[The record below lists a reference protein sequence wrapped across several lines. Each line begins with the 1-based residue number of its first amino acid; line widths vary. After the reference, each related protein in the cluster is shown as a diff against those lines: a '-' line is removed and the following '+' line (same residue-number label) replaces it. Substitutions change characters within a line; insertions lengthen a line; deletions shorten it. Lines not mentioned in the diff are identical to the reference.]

1 MTGFL
6 CFDKG
11 ENITSFF
18 AIKKLSRLLG
28 EKKAGHTGTLDP
40 MATGVMTVALGGA
53 TRFIELMPSHEKAYR
68 AVIKFGI
75 ATDTLDITGTILE
88 TSDQKVKR
96 EEFEKILDCFRGD
109 IMQVPPMYSA
119 IKKDGV
125 RLYDLA
131 RQGIEVEREERK
143 VTIKELSLISCDET
157 EQEFTIDV
165 LCSGGTYIR
174 SLCNDIG
181 EKLGVVC
188 TLKSLRRTMAN
199 NISISHCLTLD
210 EIEKLCM
217 EGKQQEIIIP
227 VDKALSVYD
236 KVTVSPKQA
245 VRFSNGGE
253 LDAGR
258 IKFDFNEVFY
268 RVYSPEE
275 KFLGIGEYI
284 KSENSLKVKRVYN
297 EK

>member
-1 MTGFL
+1 MTGFV

-18 AIKKLSRLLG
+18 AVKKMSRLLG

-53 TRFIELMPSHEKAYR
+53 TRFIELMPSHEKSYT

-75 ATDTLDITGTILE
+75 ATDTLDITGNII
-88 TSDQKVKR
+88 QKSNEKVSR
-96 EEFEKILDCFRGD
+96 EAFADVLPLFLGD

-131 RQGIEVEREERK
+131 RKGVEVEREERQ
-143 VTIKELSLISCDET
+143 VTIKELEFLSCNED
-157 EQEFTIDV
+157 EQEFEIHV
-165 LCSGGTYIR
+165 HCSNGTYIR
-174 SLCNDIG
+174 SLAADIG
-181 EKLGVVC
+181 EKLGVPC

-199 NISISHCLTLD
+199 NIDISRCLTFA
-210 EIEKLCM
+210 EIEKLCE
-217 EGKQQEIIIP
+217 EGRQSEILIP
-227 VDKALSVYD
+227 VDEALSVYE
-236 KVTVSPKQA
+236 KVTVSEKQA

-253 LDAGR
+253 LDAQR
-258 IKFDFNEVFY
+258 IKFRFEKGYY
-268 RVYSPEE
+268 RVYSPDGR
-275 KFLGIGEYI
+275 FLGIGEYAAD
-284 KSENSLKVKRVYN
+284 ENLLKVKRVYN

>member
-1 MTGFL
+1 MTGFV

-18 AIKKLSRLLG
+18 AVKKMSRLLG

-53 TRFIELMPSHEKAYR
+53 TRFIELMPSHEKSYT

-75 ATDTLDITGTILE
+75 ATDTLDITGNILE
-88 TSDQKVKR
+88 KSDKKVSR
-96 EEFEKILDCFRGD
+96 EEFENVLQLFLGD

-131 RQGIEVEREERK
+131 RKGVEVEREERP
-143 VTIKELSLISCDET
+143 VTIKELKLLSYDEA
-157 EQEFTIDV
+157 EQEFEIHV
-165 LCSGGTYIR
+165 HCSNGTYIR
-174 SLCNDIG
+174 SLSSDIG
-181 EKLGVVC
+181 ERLGVPC

-199 NISISHCLTLD
+199 NIDISECLTFD
-210 EIEKLCM
+210 EIEKMCA
-217 EGKQQEIIIP
+217 EGRQDEILIP
-227 VDKALSVYD
+227 VDKALDVYE
-236 KVTVSPKQA
+236 KVTVSEKQA

-253 LDAGR
+253 LDAKR
-258 IKFDFNEVFY
+258 IKFHFEEGYY
-268 RVYSPEE
+268 RVYSPDGR
-275 KFLGIGEYI
+275 FLGIGEYAE
-284 KSENSLKVKRVYN
+284 SENLLKVKRVYN

>member
-11 ENITSFF
+11 ENITSFW
-18 AIKKLSRLLG
+18 AVKKLSRLIG

-75 ATDTLDITGTILE
+75 ETDTLDITGEVISTDTKKISE
-88 TSDQKVKR
+88 
-96 EEFEKILDCFRGD
+96 EEFLSALRFFRGD

-131 RQGIEVEREERK
+131 RKGVEIEREARP
-143 VTIKELSLISCDET
+143 VTIKKLELVGCSIDEN
-157 EQEFTIDV
+157 EFTIDV
-165 LCSGGTYIR
+165 VCSGGTYIR
-174 SLCNDIG
+174 SLIKDIG
-181 EKLGVVC
+181 KKLGTVC
-188 TLKSLRRTMAN
+188 TMKALRRTMAN
-199 NISISHCLTLD
+199 NIDIEKCLTLS
-210 EIEKLCM
+210 EIEKMCK
-217 EGKQQEIIIP
+217 EGRQSEIIIP
-227 VDKALSVYD
+227 VDEALVTYE
-236 KVTVSPKQA
+236 KVTVSDKQSL
-245 VRFSNGGE
+245 RFSNGGE

-258 IKFDFNEVFY
+258 IHFNFEEKYY
-268 RVYSPEE
+268 RVYSPQN
-275 KFLGIGEYI
+275 KFLGIGEYS
-284 KSENSLKVKRVYN
+284 KEDNSLKVKRVYN
-297 EK
+297 ER

>member
-1 MTGFL
+1 MTGFV

-18 AIKKLSRLLG
+18 AVKKLSRLLG

-75 ATDTLDITGTILE
+75 ATDTLDITGE
-88 TSDQKVKR
+88 VMEESDKKVSRK
-96 EEFEKILDCFRGD
+96 EFEDSLEFFRGD

-131 RQGIEVEREERK
+131 RKGIEVEREERK
-143 VTIKELSLISCDET
+143 VTIKKLELIDCNEN
-157 EQEFTIDV
+157 ENEFTIDV

-174 SLCNDIG
+174 SLCSDIG
-181 EKLGVVC
+181 EKLGVPC
-188 TLKSLRRTMAN
+188 TMKSLRRTMAN
-199 NISISHCLTLD
+199 NIDISKCLTLS
-210 EIEKLCM
+210 EIEKLCE
-217 EGKQQEIIIP
+217 EGRESEIITA
-227 VDKALSVYD
+227 VDEALCIY
-236 KVTVSPKQA
+236 KKINVSAKQA
-245 VRFSNGGE
+245 VRFKNGGE

-258 IKFDFNEVFY
+258 IKYNFDEGFY
-268 RVYSPEE
+268 RVYSPENL
-275 KFLGIGEYI
+275 FLGIGEYVQA
-284 KSENSLKVKRVYN
+284 ENSLKVKRVYN
-297 EK
+297 EI

>member
-1 MTGFL
+1 MTGFV

-18 AIKKLSRLLG
+18 AVKKMSRLMG

-53 TRFIELMPSHEKAYR
+53 TRFIELMPSHEKSYT

-75 ATDTLDITGTILE
+75 ATDTLDITGNVVQS
-88 TSDQKVKR
+88 SDRRVSR
-96 EEFEKILDCFRGD
+96 EEFSKVLPLFLGD

-131 RQGIEVEREERK
+131 RKGVEVEREERQ
-143 VTIKELSLISCDET
+143 VTIKELELLSCNED
-157 EQEFTIDV
+157 EQEFELHV
-165 LCSGGTYIR
+165 HCSNGTYIR
-174 SLCNDIG
+174 SLASDIG
-181 EKLGVVC
+181 ENLGVPC
-188 TLKSLRRTMAN
+188 TLKALRRTMAN
-199 NISISHCLTLD
+199 NIDISRCFTFE
-210 EIEKLCM
+210 EIEKLCE
-217 EGKQQEIIIP
+217 EGRQSEILIP
-227 VDKALSVYD
+227 VDEALSVYE
-236 KVTVSPKQA
+236 KVTVSEKQA

-253 LDAGR
+253 LDAQR
-258 IKFDFNEVFY
+258 IRFRFENGYY
-268 RVYSPEE
+268 RVYSPDGR
-275 KFLGIGEYI
+275 FLGIGEY
-284 KSENSLKVKRVYN
+284 SAEENLLKVKRVYN

>member
-1 MTGFL
+1 MTGFV

-18 AIKKLSRLLG
+18 AVKKLSRLLG

-53 TRFIELMPSHEKAYR
+53 TRFIELMPSHEKSYT

-75 ATDTLDITGTILE
+75 ATDTLDVTGNVIE
-88 TSDQKVKR
+88 KSDKKVSR
-96 EEFEKILDCFRGD
+96 EEFENVLQFFRGD

-131 RQGIEVEREERK
+131 RQGVEVEREERH
-143 VTIKELSLISCDET
+143 VTIKELRLDSFGEN
-157 EQEFTIDV
+157 EQEAEIFV
-165 LCSGGTYIR
+165 HCSNGTYIR
-174 SLCNDIG
+174 TLSSDIG
-181 EKLGVVC
+181 EKLGVPC
-188 TLKSLRRTMAN
+188 TLKMLRRTMAN
-199 NISISHCLTLD
+199 NIDISQCYTLS
-210 EIEKLCM
+210 EIEKLCE
-217 EGKQQEIIIP
+217 EGRQKEILIP
-227 VDKALSVYD
+227 VDKALDVYEKVSV
-236 KVTVSPKQA
+236 SEKQA

-253 LDAGR
+253 LDAKR
-258 IKFDFNEVFY
+258 ISFRFEEGYY
-268 RVYSPEE
+268 RVYSPDE
-275 KFLGIGEYI
+275 KFLGIGEYV
-284 KSENSLKVKRVYN
+284 KDENLLKIKRVYN

>member
-1 MTGFL
+1 MTGFV

-18 AIKKLSRLLG
+18 AVKKMSRLLG

-53 TRFIELMPSHEKAYR
+53 TRFIELMPSHEKSYT

-75 ATDTLDITGTILE
+75 ATDTLDITGNILE
-88 TSDQKVKR
+88 KSDKKVSR
-96 EEFEKILDCFRGD
+96 EEFENVLQLFLGD

-131 RQGIEVEREERK
+131 RKGVEVEREERP
-143 VTIKELSLISCDET
+143 VTIKELKLLSYDEA
-157 EQEFTIDV
+157 EQEFEIHV
-165 LCSGGTYIR
+165 HCSNGTYIR
-174 SLCNDIG
+174 SLSSDIG
-181 EKLGVVC
+181 ERLGVPC

-199 NISISHCLTLD
+199 NIDISECLTFD
-210 EIEKLCM
+210 EIEKKCA
-217 EGKQQEIIIP
+217 EGRQNEILIP
-227 VDKALSVYD
+227 VDKALDVYE
-236 KVTVSPKQA
+236 KVTVSEKQA

-253 LDAGR
+253 LDAKR
-258 IKFDFNEVFY
+258 IKFYFEEGYY
-268 RVYSPEE
+268 RVYSPDGR
-275 KFLGIGEYI
+275 FLGIGEYAE
-284 KSENSLKVKRVYN
+284 SENLLKVKRVYN

>member
-1 MTGFL
+1 MTGFI

-18 AIKKLSRLLG
+18 AVKKLSRLLG

-75 ATDTLDITGTILE
+75 ATDTLDITGEVIE
-88 TSDQKVKR
+88 TSDKKVSKD
-96 EEFEKILDCFRGD
+96 EFVGVLDFFRGD

-131 RQGIEVEREERK
+131 RKGIEVEREERK
-143 VTIKELSLISCDET
+143 VTIKELELVSCDEN
-157 EQEFTIDV
+157 ENEFTIDV

-174 SLCNDIG
+174 SLCSDIG
-181 EKLGVVC
+181 EKLGVPC
-188 TLKSLRRTMAN
+188 TMKTLRRTMAN
-199 NISISHCLTLD
+199 NIDISKCLTLA
-210 EIEKLCM
+210 EIEKLCE
-217 EGKQQEIIIP
+217 EGRANEIITP
-227 VDKALSVYD
+227 VDEALSVYE
-236 KVTVSPKQA
+236 KVKVSEKQA

-258 IKFDFNEVFY
+258 VRFSFEENYY
-268 RVYSPEE
+268 RVYSPED
-275 KFLGIGEYI
+275 KFLGIGEY
-284 KSENSLKVKRVYN
+284 KKDENMLKVKRVYN
-297 EK
+297 EI

>member
-1 MTGFL
+1 MTGFV

-18 AIKKLSRLLG
+18 AVKRMSRLMG

-53 TRFIELMPSHEKAYR
+53 TRFIELIPSHEKSYT

-75 ATDTLDITGTILE
+75 ETDTLDITGNVLSE
-88 TSDQKVKR
+88 SDRKVSK
-96 EEFEKILDCFRGD
+96 EEFEKVLPEFTGD

-119 IKKDGV
+119 LKKDGV

-143 VTIKELSLISCDET
+143 VTIKKLELISCNE
-157 EQEFTIDV
+157 EENEFEIHV
-165 LCSGGTYIR
+165 FCSNGTYIR
-174 SLCNDIG
+174 SLCADIG
-181 EKLGVVC
+181 AKLGVPC
-188 TLKSLRRTMAN
+188 TLKKLRRTMAN
-199 NISISHCLTLD
+199 NIDISRCLTFE
-210 EIEKLCM
+210 EIEKICE
-217 EGKQQEIIIP
+217 EGRQSEIILP
-227 VDKALSVYD
+227 VDEMLSVYE
-236 KVTVSPKQA
+236 KVKVSVKQA

-258 IKFDFNEVFY
+258 IRFQFDEGFY
-268 RVYSPEE
+268 RVYSPDDR
-275 KFLGIGEYI
+275 FLGIGEYI
-284 KSENSLKVKRVYN
+284 KEENLLKVKRVYN

>member
-1 MTGFL
+1 MTGFV

-18 AIKKLSRLLG
+18 AVKRMSRLMG

-53 TRFIELMPSHEKAYR
+53 TRFIELIPSHEKSYT

-75 ATDTLDITGTILE
+75 ATDTLDITGNVLE
-88 TSDQKVKR
+88 ESDKKVSR
-96 EEFEKILDCFRGD
+96 EEFEAVLPLFRGD

-119 IKKDGV
+119 LKKDGV

-131 RQGIEVEREERK
+131 RQGVEVEREERP
-143 VTIKELSLISCDET
+143 VTIKKLELISANAE
-157 EQEFTIDV
+157 ENEFEIEV
-165 LCSGGTYIR
+165 FCSNGTYIR

-181 EKLGVVC
+181 EKLGVPC
-188 TLKSLRRTMAN
+188 TLKKLRRTMAN
-199 NISISHCLTLD
+199 NIEISSCLTFE
-210 EIEKLCM
+210 EIEKICE
-217 EGKQQEIIIP
+217 EGRQSEILLP
-227 VDKALSVYD
+227 VDRLLSVYPEIM
-236 KVTVSPKQA
+236 VSEKQA

-258 IKFDFNEVFY
+258 LKGNLVDGYY
-268 RVYSPEE
+268 RVYSPE
-275 KFLGIGEYI
+275 KNFLGIGEYD
-284 KSENSLKVKRVYN
+284 KEKNQLKVKRVYN

>member
-1 MTGFL
+1 MTGFV

-18 AIKKLSRLLG
+18 AVKKLSRLLG

-53 TRFIELMPSHEKAYR
+53 TRFIELMPSHEKKYT
-68 AVIKFGI
+68 AVIKFGFS
-75 ATDTLDITGTILE
+75 TDTLDITGNVTE
-88 TSDQKVKR
+88 KSDKKVSR
-96 EEFEKILDCFRGD
+96 EEFEKVLQLFRGD

-131 RQGIEVEREERK
+131 RQGVEIEREERQ
-143 VTIKELSLISCDET
+143 VTIKELKLTSYDEN
-157 EQEFTIDV
+157 EQEFEIFV
-165 LCSGGTYIR
+165 HCSNGTYIR
-174 SLCNDIG
+174 SLAFDIG
-181 EKLGVVC
+181 ENLGVPC
-188 TLKSLRRTMAN
+188 TLKVLRRTMAN
-199 NISISHCLTLD
+199 NIEITQCRTLA
-210 EIEKLCM
+210 EIEKLCE
-217 EGKQQEIIIP
+217 EGRQNEILIP
-227 VDKALSVYD
+227 VDEVLSVYE
-236 KVTVSPKQA
+236 KVTVSEKQA

-253 LDAGR
+253 LDAKR
-258 IKFDFNEVFY
+258 IRFHFEEGYY

-275 KFLGIGEYI
+275 KFLGIGEYVTD
-284 KSENSLKVKRVYN
+284 ENLLKIKRVYN